1 MKLKTLA
8 AATAIAFCSIGANA
22 GSVSFADGVAANIT
36 NDPFASIGFFT
47 QSITLSGLTNG
58 TYEILGTL
66 SGNLLSFSSIALDGN
81 AWNITNFSANTRQFS
96 FGYLDVTGSAPLTLS
111 LSGTNQSLSST
122 YAGSISVTAVP
133 EPESYA
139 MLLAG
144 LGVMGAIARRRNKAD
159 STS

>member
-8 AATAIAFCSIGANA
+8 AATVIAFCSIGANA
-22 GSVSFADGVAANIT
+22 GSASFADGVAYIANDQFSAT
-36 NDPFASIGFFT
+36 GLFA

-58 TYEILGTL
+58 TYEIFGTL
-66 SGNLLSFSSIALDGN
+66 TGNLLSFSSVVLDGN
-81 AWNITNFSANTRQFS
+81 VWEMTNYVNKGKLFS
-96 FGYLDVTGSAPLTLS
+96 FGYLDVTGSTPLTLS
-111 LSGTNQSLSST
+111 LSGTNQVLNSSYT
-122 YAGSISVTAVP
+122 GSISVTPVP

-159 STS
+159 SAV